1 MTNLGAKW
9 DMQQLLE
16 DSQMTSLYHANR
28 EMLSTP
34 SMTQIDPFKAQK
46 HKALKRSYDM
56 DKNPQEGIGIKTHRQ
71 LVRQR
76 VQERGFRANSKLQNE
91 VKQKYSKEQQ
101 EDEEIEV
108 MRQIIQKKKLQGQ
121 QPDENDHLQYSIEE
135 NKQTD
140 SPGR

>member
-1 MTNLGAKW
+1 
-9 DMQQLLE
+9 
-16 DSQMTSLYHANR
+16 
-28 EMLSTP
+28 
-34 SMTQIDPFKAQK
+34 
-46 HKALKRSYDM
+46 M

-108 MRQIIQKKKLQGQ
+108 MRQIIQKKKLQG
-121 QPDENDHLQYSIEE
+121 
-135 NKQTD
+135 
-140 SPGR
+140 